1 MSGYG
6 AFRGEGSTCIRR
18 RGRLRAAGA
27 RALSALGVLLLGGC
41 TGDGR
46 TPLVVRTSLPDA
58 LLQQVESSF
67 EAQHPQ
73 VDVRFLRGEDAE
85 AAAELE
91 ARGEEVPFDVWW
103 GASGILLERAA
114 SQGLLRSATPSG
126 VWRPLLVT
134 PFVIAFNRS
143 DVTLASAPADW
154 IDVFHFRWRGELVAV
169 DPVRMDV
176 GAWFVGAVVGRAV
189 RAEDDATTGMDWLR
203 RFDEQVSRYVPDQR
217 AALRELGVG
226 NAQLTVVSRAAADA
240 EIAAGAEW
248 LGYRLPRGGTPL
260 LVRGIGVV
268 ESTRQ
273 AHAAGLFVDWVSS
286 PEEVAVAA
294 ITTGWESA
302 DELRVS
308 EDGSVLIGA
317 EGWRGWP
324 LGLDVVVQGMDAWL
338 AEWREDVR
346 GRGK

>member
-1 MSGYG
+1 M
-6 AFRGEGSTCIRR
+6 CIRR
-18 RGRLRAAGA
+18 RRRLRDAGV
-27 RALSALGVLLLGGC
+27 RALCALGVLLLGGC
-41 TGDGR
+41 TSDGR
-46 TPLVVRTSLPDA
+46 TPLLVRTSLPDA
-58 LLQQVESSF
+58 LLEQVESSF
-67 EAQHPQ
+67 ETEHPH
-73 VDVRFLRGEDAE
+73 VDVRFLRGDDSE

-91 ARGEEVPFDVWW
+91 ARSEDVPFDVWW
-103 GASGILLERAA
+103 GASGVLLERAA
-114 SQGLLRSATPSG
+114 GQGLLRSAAASR

-134 PFVIAFNRS
+134 PFVIAFNRTE
-143 DVTLASAPADW
+143 VTLASAPEDW

-169 DPVRMDV
+169 DPARMDV
-176 GAWFVGAVVGRAV
+176 GAWFVGAIVGRAV
-189 RAEDDATTGMDWLR
+189 RAEEDATVGMDWLR
-203 RFDEQVSRYVPDQR
+203 RFDEQVARYVPDQR
-217 AALRELGVG
+217 AALREVGVG
-226 NAQLTVVSRAAADA
+226 NAKLTVVSRAAADA

-268 ESTRQ
+268 EGARQ
-273 AHAAGLFVDWVSS
+273 AHAAALFFDWVSS

-294 ITTGWESA
+294 ITTGWEAA

-317 EGWRGWP
+317 DGWRGWP